1 LTAYTVVFLLLISR
15 MLTLLRLLNPVPDE
29 NGKELSLPYGTAINR
44 NVSAAKI
51 DAEIGEYYSDH
62 DEGEYVLQRRIVQH

>member
-1 LTAYTVVFLLLISR
+1 MYYAS
-15 MLTLLRLLNPVPDE
+15 DE

>member
-1 LTAYTVVFLLLISR
+1 LCLCIYAS
-15 MLTLLRLLNPVPDE
+15 DE

-44 NVSAAKI
+44 NASAAKI

>member
-1 LTAYTVVFLLLISR
+1 
-15 MLTLLRLLNPVPDE
+15 MLQTYGASTEYAADE
-29 NGKELSLPYGTAINR
+29 NGRELSLPYGTAINR
-44 NVSAAKI
+44 NVGAAKI